1 MEKQDNRKLG
11 WLVGSGRLRV
21 AAAVVALAAIFVA
34 AVVFIDFG
42 NKKKTEKAG
51 GITQTQKKTTK
62 QTKEMLSAAEDK
74 ELLERVKRIAADGD
88 AKALSALYSAA
99 SSKGKKLISEYLAR
113 RGSREMLGTLKKP
126 KEANEGQVAAEEQ
139 KEADKRNEVAAKPDE
154 EKPAEETPADGMLV
168 FKVVDT
174 GSSAPLEG
182 VVLYTQDGR
191 YMTDGQGRALI
202 AVGDKKPSD
211 MWVTTLKRGY
221 VSMRVLFG
229 KGMGTDIPPGYVL
242 KIQRATLIGGV
253 VQNEEGSPIKDVQI
267 NFRNQGRGVEQEPYI
282 WEHRVATDASGR
294 WVCDIMPSDLGGVM
308 LHLLHS
314 DYISDER
321 MGIRPLP
328 PTRELQNLTSVMIM
342 IRGLLIKG
350 RVLDEQGNPIRGAKV
365 YKGTRRDVTLFLNTL
380 TDEEGRFSFG
390 AKPGVETLTASADG
404 YAPQLKK
411 VEVSEGM
418 EEVEF
423 RLSPAMEIRAKV
435 VDANSMPVKGASIES
450 VEWQGIESFK
460 VQALTDENGRFE
472 WKDAPADEVYFD
484 ISKTGYVPVRRMA
497 MKTGQEEYLITL
509 YPVLDVRGKVIDAE
523 TSEPVKEF
531 ELIPGYI
538 WNVAQEIR
546 WDNSR
551 STKFTGGSYEQ
562 SFEGKDSFEYAI
574 RIEAEGYKPAVSREF
589 SGIEGKVTYDFRL
602 VKENRLTGIVYLPSG
617 GPAPNAEVIIGKASM
632 HLNFQNS
639 ADAAKQYKVVKTG
652 ADGRFSLPSQ
662 DESFVLAV
670 VHEAGFAQVT
680 SEQFNAQPEI
690 FLQPWGSVEGTLWRG
705 AVRGAGQRVF
715 LISLGAGNVH
725 FIQNNQVIT
734 DENGFFSF
742 KRVAAEAVTISYGV
756 ETYDGRANT
765 YSKRITVIAG
775 ETSYVELGKFGRA
788 VTGQAAVPADYAE
801 AVDWSY
807 SDNWLILKQTNPDEQ
822 NQEQDRYKF
831 GLERD
836 GIFKIQYVA
845 AGRYLLRISVY
856 KPKFSGYGVDM
867 TQMLGEVWYEFEM
880 PAGDVNEPFN
890 VGRLVLKMIK
900 PPKTE
905 QDGNGV

>member
-21 AAAVVALAAIFVA
+21 VAAVVLAAIFVG

-42 NKKKTEKAG
+42 GKKKAEEAGEVTETQGK
-51 GITQTQKKTTK
+51 ITE
-62 QTKEMLSAAEDK
+62 QTKERPASAEDE
-74 ELLERVKRIAADGD
+74 ELLERVKKIAADGD

-99 SSKGKKLISEYLAR
+99 GPKDRKLIAEYLAN
-113 RGSREMLGTLKKP
+113 RGSREMLRTLKKP

-139 KEADKRNEVAAKPDE
+139 KEADKKNEVEAKPDE
-154 EKPAEETPADGMLV
+154 EKPADETPVEGMLV
-168 FKVVDT
+168 FKTVDA

-182 VVLYTQDGR
+182 VVLYTQEGR
-191 YMTDGQGRALI
+191 YMTDGQGCALI
-202 AVGDKKPSD
+202 AVSDKKPMY
-211 MWVTTLKRGY
+211 MWVVTLKKGY

-229 KGMGTDIPPGYVL
+229 REMGTEVPPSYTL
-242 KIQRATLIGGV
+242 KIQRGTPIGGTI
-253 VQNEEGSPIKDVQI
+253 QNEEGSPIKDVQVSLC
-267 NFRNQGRGVEQEPYI
+267 NQGRWGKEEPYI
-282 WEHRVATDASGR
+282 REYQLKTDASGR
-294 WVCDIMPSDLGGVM
+294 WVCDIMPSDLSGVM
-308 LHLLHS
+308 IHLFHS
-314 DYISDER
+314 DYIPDEK
-321 MGIRPLP
+321 MGARPLP
-328 PTRELQNLTSVMIM
+328 PTKELQNLTSVMVM
-342 IRGLLIKG
+342 TRGLLIRG
-350 RVLDEQGNPIRGAKV
+350 RVLDEQGNPISGAKV
-365 YKGTRRDVTLFLNTL
+365 YKGTKREVTLFLNTL

-390 AKPGVETLTASADG
+390 ATPGVETLTAKADG

-423 RLSPAMEIRAKV
+423 RLSPATEIRARV
-435 VDANSMPVKGASIES
+435 VDANNMPVKGASIES

-460 VQALTDENGRFE
+460 VRALTDENGRFE

-497 MKTGQEEYLITL
+497 MKAGQEEYLITL
-509 YPVLDVRGKVIDAE
+509 YPMLDVRGKVVDAG
-523 TSEPVKEF
+523 TAEPIKEF

-538 WNVAQEIR
+538 WSEGQEIQ
-546 WDNSR
+546 WIGGR
-551 STKFTGGSYEQ
+551 SAKFTGGSYEQ
-562 SFEGKDSFEYAI
+562 RFDSWDIKRCAI

-589 SGIEGKVTYDFRL
+589 DITEGKVTYDFRL
-602 VKENRLTGIVYLPSG
+602 LKENRLTGIVYLPGG
-617 GPAPNAEVIIGKASM
+617 GPAQNADVIIGKAPI
-632 HLNFQNS
+632 HLNFQNT
-639 ADAAKQYKVVKTG
+639 ADAAKRYKVVKTG
-652 ADGRFSLPSQ
+652 VDGRFSLPSQ

-734 DENGFFSF
+734 DENGFFLF

-775 ETSYVELGKFGRA
+775 ETSYVELGKSGRT

-807 SDNWLILKQTNPDEQ
+807 SDNWLILKPTNPDEQ
-822 NQEQDRYKF
+822 NQGQDRYKF

-845 AGRYLLRISVY
+845 AGRYLLRIGVY